1 MTLDYHDNN
10 TTEIELEERRKER
23 IKKRKKKKEA
33 EISDEAFQVVEK
45 FSNCHTKIVGTQI
58 FYDFSSS
65 IRK

>member
-10 TTEIELEERRKER
+10 TTEIELEERR
-23 IKKRKKKKEA
+23 KKRKKKKEA